1 MKKLMLASALA
12 VASLIPSLAFACEGH
27 KQAGASPCDH
37 AQQASVEPKKVS
49 VTELASMT
57 KEKKATPVDA
67 NTKDMR
73 QNEGVVPGAILL
85 TSSSQYDLKELPKEK
100 DAKLVF
106 YCASEKCGASHAAAA
121 KAMEAGYTNVAVM
134 PEGIKGWKK
143 AGQPTSKPNS

>member
-1 MKKLMLASALA
+1 MKKLFLATA
-12 VASLIPSLAFACEGH
+12 VAVLALVPSLAFACETH
-27 KQAGASPCDH
+27 
-37 AQQASVEPKKVS
+37 QQASMEPKKVT
-49 VTELASMT
+49 VTELASLT
-57 KEKKATPVDA
+57 KEKKAVPVDA
-67 NTKDMR
+67 NNKELR

-106 YCASEKCGASHAAAA
+106 YCASEKCGASHAAAN
-121 KAMEAGYTNVAVM
+121 KAMEAGYTNVSVM